1 MAILTETVDIVDAGD
16 FGVVHSDDTNSV
28 SAQPQPAQLHD
39 HTSTAPTVLSPPATP
54 TSSTHPSHDIK
65 HEPPTSPTS
74 PTRPQDLQSLSNRG
88 MLRQRLKAAVDGTGV
103 H

>member
-1 MAILTETVDIVDAGD
+1 VAVLTETVEIVDAGD

-28 SAQPQPAQLHD
+28 SVQPHD
-39 HTSTAPTVLSPPATP
+39 HTSTAPTVLSPPTTP
-54 TSSTHPSHDIK
+54 TSSTYPNHDTK

-74 PTRPQDLQSLSNRG
+74 PTRPQDMQSPSNRG
-88 MLRQRLKAAVDGTGV
+88 MLLRQRLKAAVDGTGV